1 MTGTRLRQV
10 FGLAVMFVLL
20 SVGQALS
27 QQPNAIP
34 EFTPQLTDY
43 VLNPESK
50 IADVGAE
57 AIWSHE
63 LLPTINQMVEEYEG
77 KAPQSELD
85 KQRVFLVSK
94 LLNRHVESKLLY
106 VDFLRSLPA
115 GKEEEILEGIYKQV
129 QEEFYSSQVPRLMEQ
144 MKVESLT
151 ALEDKLRK
159 YGSSIS
165 QQLAQFREQAIAQTM
180 IGKTIERK
188 PLITH
193 KELLDYYYDHA
204 DDYEFPAKVRY
215 EKLTASFEKMPDR
228 IEAERHIVEMGNQV
242 LRGAKLANVAKR
254 FSHGVNRNDGGYHD
268 WTSKGSLVS
277 EVLDEAIFSLPV
289 GKMSP
294 ILTDQTG
301 FHIIRVVERTDAGRT
316 SFPQAQKEIRDE
328 LQAKKRSEQ
337 VRDYVAELKRKTRVT
352 TVFEPQQEGVANHV
366 ANPPLWQRM

>member
-1 MTGTRLRQV
+1 
-10 FGLAVMFVLL
+10 MFVQL
-20 SVGQALS
+20 SVSQAIS
-27 QQPNAIP
+27 QQPNDIP
-34 EFTPQLTDY
+34 DFTPQLTDY

-63 LLPTINQMVEEYEG
+63 LLPTINQMVEEHEG

-85 KQRVFLVSK
+85 RQRVFLVSK

-106 VDFLRSLPA
+106 IDFLRSLPA

-151 ALEDKLRK
+151 ALDNKLRK

-165 QQLAQFREQAIAQTM
+165 QQLSQFREQAIAQSM
-180 IGKTIERK
+180 IGKTIVRK

-193 KELLDYYYDHA
+193 KELLDYYYEHA
-204 DDYEFPAKVRY
+204 KDYEFPAKVRY
-215 EKLTASFEKMPDR
+215 EKLTANFEKMPNR
-228 IEAERHIVEMGNQV
+228 VEADWHIVEMGNQV
-242 LRGAKLANVAKR
+242 LRGAKFANVAKR
-254 FSHGVNRNDGGYHD
+254 FSHGVNRNEGGYHD

-277 EVLDEAIFSLPV
+277 DVLDKAIFSLPV

-294 ILTDQTG
+294 IFRDQTG
-301 FHIIRVVERTDAGRT
+301 FHIVRVLERKDAGRT
-316 SFPQAQKEIRDE
+316 SFAQAQKEIREE
-328 LQAKKRSEQ
+328 LQAQKRTEQ
-337 VRDYVAELKRKTRVT
+337 IREYVAELKRKTRVIT
-352 TVFEPQQEGVANHV
+352 IFEPQQEGVADL
-366 ANPPLWQRM
+366 ANN